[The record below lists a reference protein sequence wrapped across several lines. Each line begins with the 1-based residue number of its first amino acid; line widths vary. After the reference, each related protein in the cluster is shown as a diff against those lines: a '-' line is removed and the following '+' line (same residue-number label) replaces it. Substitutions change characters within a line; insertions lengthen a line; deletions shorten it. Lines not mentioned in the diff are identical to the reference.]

1 MNNTIISKVNNHIKE
16 MYRFKDS
23 SIKSI
28 LIEVVNSNIPMPVK
42 TDLVTKLKQASDKI
56 SGKYCPPGVLM
67 RGPSYQTRK
76 RNNGR
81 LGRYPV
87 MLNGGG
93 AGSART
99 TKQ

>member
-56 SGKYCPPGVLM
+56 SGKWTPASQLM
-67 RGPSYQTRK
+67 RAPKFSTRHRKTSYRAK
-76 RNNGR
+76 YSGNFS
-81 LGRYPV
+81 
-87 MLNGGG
+87 GGG
-93 AGSART
+93 AGSSKSTR
-99 TKQ
+99 Q